1 MKAIAYLT
9 RHYGKWLIPLI
20 IAAMIMPL
28 TALAQDD
35 KNSSSTLDMYKELMN
50 DKSRAQYDSLNR
62 QMDEILENQ
71 PEKFDWG
78 KHAIIALVLAFAPL
92 ILLVISYYRGGTE
105 NASLKNTII
114 AGLILGA
121 GILGIYATTIGWY
134 YFAFHLGNQAQH
146 LVFSIVFI
154 ALIVAI
160 VIYLRRLNRRINRR
174 NETENV
180 QEKEDGQ
187 S

>member
-1 MKAIAYLT
+1 MKAIAYIT
-9 RHYGKWLIPLI
+9 RHCSKWLIPFL
-20 IAAMIMPL
+20 IAAMFMPM
-28 TALAQDD
+28 TAIAQND
-35 KNSSSTLDMYKELMN
+35 KAPSSTLDMYKELMN
-50 DKSRAQYDSLNR
+50 DESRAQYDSLNR

-78 KHAIIALVLAFAPL
+78 KHAIIALVLAIAPL
-92 ILLVISYYRGGTE
+92 ILLLISYYKGGIE
-105 NASLKNTII
+105 NASLKNTVI

-121 GILGIYATTIGWY
+121 GILGIYATTMGWY

-154 ALIVAI
+154 ALIVAM
-160 VIYLRRLNRRINRR
+160 VIYLRRLNRRISRR
-174 NETENV
+174 NETENADNAD
-180 QEKEDGQ
+180 EQ